1 MDKKKLIGTII
12 GVTMFAVLVAG
23 ATFAW
28 LTFDA
33 TVTEGTYNSASMN
46 FLVDYTVETD
56 PNIGNVPM
64 LTTGTPAEAAKKY
77 IKVKRHAGSP
87 DGTLQLKI
95 TTTSAYT
102 AGEIANSS
110 VEALNYAIC
119 NGECSGSFASAIAT
133 GVVTKT
139 DAAGEQVVATL
150 STIPTTET
158 TYYYYF
164 WLDASKITNEQINKS
179 YSGYIHA
186 SATQKES

>member
-12 GVTMFAVLVAG
+12 GVTLFAALIAG

-28 LTFDA
+28 LQFNA
-33 TVTEGTYNSASMN
+33 TITGGTYNAATMN

-64 LTTGTPAEAAKKY
+64 LTTGTPADATRKY
-77 IKVKRHAGSP
+77 IKIKRHTGSP

-102 AGEIANSS
+102 EDEIANSE
-110 VEALNYAIC
+110 VAALNYAIC
-119 NGECSGSFASAIAT
+119 EGECTDSFDDAIAQGT
-133 GVVTKT
+133 VTRT

-164 WLDASKITNEQINKS
+164 WLDASKITNDQIDKT

-186 SATQKES
+186 SAEQNE